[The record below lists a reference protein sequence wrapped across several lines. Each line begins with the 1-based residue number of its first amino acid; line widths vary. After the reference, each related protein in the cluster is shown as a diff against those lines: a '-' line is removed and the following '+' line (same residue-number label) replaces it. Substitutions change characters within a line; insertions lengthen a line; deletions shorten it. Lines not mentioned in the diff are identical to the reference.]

1 MGAGGVR
8 ERTIEELT
16 EFCKGKSILRL
27 KTETGLSFPTL
38 NRIALVISIY
48 SLLALIFTPFFNS

>member
-27 KTETGLSFPTL
+27 KTETGLSYP
-38 NRIALVISIY
+38 NK
-48 SLLALIFTPFFNS
+48 